1 MSRFEQTSRLRG
13 KLIQT
18 SWSNR
23 LEQHTIQKIG
33 WIMWW
38 EINRHF
44 RNFTSWPQPRE
55 HTNRCCRKWEM
66 RKIEWTHDLTWKTL
80 YGKNHG
86 STRLRTKTMHRE
98 IYNGELQ
105 GDDLELAV
113 LATGGGI
120 TQRRRPLP
128 LSRSISLMAALSS
141 LLFEWKNRKMS
152 SND

>member
-1 MSRFEQTSRLRG
+1 MQ
-13 KLIQT
+13 
-18 SWSNR
+18 
-23 LEQHTIQKIG
+23 
-33 WIMWW
+33 
-38 EINRHF
+38 
-44 RNFTSWPQPRE
+44 
-55 HTNRCCRKWEM
+55 
-66 RKIEWTHDLTWKTL
+66 KIEWTHDLTWKTL

-128 LSRSISLMAALSS
+128 FPHSLSRLLSLHSS
-141 LLFEWKNRKMS
+141 
-152 SND
+152 